1 MTDSSEICAR
11 AWKLTAQFCVDTHPR
26 IYDPTEPINRGNY
39 VHGFLLARFQRMR
52 DRMSSI
58 NLFSFVM
65 PRVIRTDR
73 IVPVIIILH
82 GSHVLRQSTIE
93 ALLNGTV
100 GCTVTCKPIHF
111 GPGTHFAAVTLHPI
125 YTAFLRMSSKD
136 MGPDVPLR
144 LRIDIEGNSEARP
157 ATISAH
163 EEKCRPWAFTAT
175 FDPSLHTELITIVN
189 DRREVSPDYIG
200 GLLNRT
206 LVETLDLLT
215 FAVPL
220 HPSSLINTRAVH
232 VTGFLKNSSAMRR
245 RTVEEVFPACAGLT
259 VIYEPIHMGRGAPFA
274 SHRAFTEY
282 IEKSTNDRAEATAN
296 PNILFRVDISGITD
310 NVQPKKRGP
319 KPGSRRRLEPLD
331 GDLSMDKAAEP
342 PPTAPTPPSAAPR
355 LASEVIPR
363 RPPPPRTVRR
373 RFSAQPCRRVHR
385 PD

>member
-11 AWKLTAQFCVDTHPR
+11 AWKLTAQFCVDAHPR

-39 VHGFLLARFQRMR
+39 VHDFLLARFQRMR

-144 LRIDIEGNSEARP
+144 LRIDIALRLD
-157 ATISAH
+157 AA
-163 EEKCRPWAFTAT
+163 
-175 FDPSLHTELITIVN
+175 V
-189 DRREVSPDYIG
+189 VSCPESD
-200 GLLNRT
+200 
-206 LVETLDLLT
+206 
-215 FAVPL
+215 
-220 HPSSLINTRAVH
+220 
-232 VTGFLKNSSAMRR
+232 
-245 RTVEEVFPACAGLT
+245 
-259 VIYEPIHMGRGAPFA
+259 
-274 SHRAFTEY
+274 
-282 IEKSTNDRAEATAN
+282 
-296 PNILFRVDISGITD
+296 
-310 NVQPKKRGP
+310 
-319 KPGSRRRLEPLD
+319 
-331 GDLSMDKAAEP
+331 
-342 PPTAPTPPSAAPR
+342 
-355 LASEVIPR
+355 
-363 RPPPPRTVRR
+363 
-373 RFSAQPCRRVHR
+373 
-385 PD
+385 